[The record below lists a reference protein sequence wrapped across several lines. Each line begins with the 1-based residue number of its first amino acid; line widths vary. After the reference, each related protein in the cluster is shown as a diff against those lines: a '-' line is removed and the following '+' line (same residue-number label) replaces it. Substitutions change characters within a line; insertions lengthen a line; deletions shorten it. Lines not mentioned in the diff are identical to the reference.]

1 MRSLRC
7 VRGRWACVCVDGG
20 DWCFGGRGGEV
31 EVEVETEVD
40 GAFQNHASLKVDGEM
55 DDG

>member
-1 MRSLRC
+1 MR
-7 VRGRWACVCVDGG
+7 VDGG
-20 DWCFGGRGGEV
+20 DRFSDEGSGEV
-31 EVEVETEVD
+31 EAEVV